1 MDRNGLEGEES
12 RTDRRATVWRCLS
25 NRERRREKERWSQ
38 GHLRVTLAPSAF
50 SSFSSSLAKDHH
62 SAQAAD
68 KDVLC
73 AFRRKQSVSQQQP
86 GCFAPVDSV
95 RVCECRL
102 SVSEHAAEGCT
113 CSYLMSSG
121 PRYNLKKKQHI
132 FHFHKQF
139 FLVFLSLV
147 LGFLAP

>member
-1 MDRNGLEGEES
+1 MDRNGLEGKES
-12 RTDRRATVWRCLS
+12 HTDRRATVWRCLS

-50 SSFSSSLAKDHH
+50 SSFSSSLAEDHH

-95 RVCECRL
+95 RVCEQAAGVENRL
-102 SVSEHAAEGCT
+102 LKAALVHA
-113 CSYLMSSG
+113 
-121 PRYNLKKKQHI
+121 
-132 FHFHKQF
+132 
-139 FLVFLSLV
+139 
-147 LGFLAP
+147 

>member
-1 MDRNGLEGEES
+1 MDRNGLEGEGS
-12 RTDRRATVWRCLS
+12 HTDRRATVWRCLS

-86 GCFAPVDSV
+86 GCRASV
-95 RVCECRL
+95 RARCWCG
-102 SVSEHAAEGCT
+102 EHAAVGST
-113 CSYLMSSG
+113 CLHTLCSG
-121 PRYNLKKKQHI
+121 LRYNKRKMPI
-132 FHFHKQF
+132 FHFHRQF
-139 FLVFLSLV
+139 LVVFLSIV
-147 LGFLAP
+147 SGFLAHLMIL